1 METQTPVE
9 EPKQKSIEEM
19 TSQELEQF
27 LKKKRKDEQAARE
40 RERASYEIERDSLV
54 ETMVATA
61 IDISGILKSFKTYLN
76 VVFDEHQ
83 LRLQEYGGIR
93 SNSKGGFSLQ
103 HSNGEMKAVRTRSTQ
118 PVWDERSAKALELIS
133 DFMQDTVKKK
143 DLKLYEILK
152 SFIQRNEN
160 GELEYSK
167 VMHLLS
173 HKDKYDDPRWV
184 EGLNLIQESYSISLR
199 GFGFDFFI
207 KDGQGKWQ
215 KVEINFT
222 AI

>member
-1 METQTPVE
+1 METQAEPVE
-9 EPKQKSIEEM
+9 ELSIEQMEAILN
-19 TSQELEQF
+19 E
-27 LKKKRKDEQAARE
+27 KKAKQAKLRE
-40 RERASYEIERDSLV
+40 KERQNYEIERDELV
-54 ETMVATA
+54 ETMVAKA
-61 IDISGILKSFKTYLN
+61 RDISGILKSFKTDLN

-118 PVWDERSAKALELIS
+118 PVWDERSTKALELIS

-152 SFIQRNEN
+152 SFIQRNEK

-199 GFGFDFFI
+199 GYGFDFFV
-207 KDGQGKWQ
+207 KDEQGKWL